1 MHAAL
6 DQLRIVPLERLIL
19 HEAHDE
25 ARLATLRE
33 RVAAEAVQRNPVI
46 LTPHNEG
53 FLLLDGAHRAHTM
66 STLGCAFVLA
76 QLIDPPNKV
85 ESWTHLLSNP
95 SLDHLSES
103 ENLLASEDLG
113 MGWLAAIETTGG
125 ARSYLR
131 ARKPGLAC
139 EVRALW
145 DLQAAYTSDAP
156 VRRLDSGAVA
166 SLEDGE
172 VRVYYRPFTVGELAE
187 VVQGGAVLPAGI
199 TRFRV
204 PERVLGVRFPLESLI
219 DGDLS
224 ERNAELRVLVER
236 RWSANRVRRY
246 DEPVVLFE

>member
-46 LTPHNEG
+46 LTPHNED

-66 STLGCAFVLA
+66 FTLGCAFVLA

-113 MGWLAAIETTGG
+113 VGWLAAIETTGG

-131 ARKPGLAC
+131 ARKPSLAC

-145 DLQAAYTSDAP
+145 DLQAAYPSDAP

-172 VRVYYRPFTVGELAE
+172 VRVYYRPFTVGELTE
-187 VVQGGAVLPAGI
+187 VVRGDAVLPAGI

>member
-25 ARLATLRE
+25 SRLATLRE

-46 LTPHNEG
+46 LTPHNED

-103 ENLLASEDLG
+103 ENLLASEDPG
-113 MGWLAAIETTGG
+113 VGWLTAIETTGG
-125 ARSYLR
+125 ERSYLR
-131 ARKPGLAC
+131 AREPGLAC

-145 DLQAAYTSDAP
+145 DLQAAYPPDTP
-156 VRRLDSGAVA
+156 VRRLDSGAAA

-187 VVQGGAVLPAGI
+187 VVRGGAVLPAGI

-204 PERVLGVRFPLESLI
+204 PERVLGVRFPLESLMN
-219 DGDLS
+219 GDLS
-224 ERNAELRVLVER
+224 QRNAELRTLVAR
-236 RWSANRVRRY
+236 QWSANRVRRY